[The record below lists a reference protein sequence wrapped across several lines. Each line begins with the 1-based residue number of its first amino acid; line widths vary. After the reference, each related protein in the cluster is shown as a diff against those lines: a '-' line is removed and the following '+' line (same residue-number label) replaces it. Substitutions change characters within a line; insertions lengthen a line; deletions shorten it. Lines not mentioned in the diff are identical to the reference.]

1 MPEWLNA
8 QLQASLNM
16 IPAYAN
22 GLSVLMDRFVTSS
35 MSTCPRPAPRCS
47 SDSLERG

>member
-8 QLQASLNM
+8 QL

-22 GLSVLMDRFVTSS
+22 GLSVLMDRFVTSR

-47 SDSLERG
+47 RDSLERGQM